1 MVITTCKV
9 TVSIKSQNQ
18 GRMHVF
24 VLWVLRA
31 VPFWKGNPLSCHRI
45 GLDMKEF
52 CFSFYLI
59 LRHELRSFVF
69 CFSTHPFFI
78 HLTSSPLSSPMD
90 NLGCRIIMWMFDMP
104 FYLFPFISSKPFKP
118 IHFWPHVG
126 TFNAL
131 VELGNYV

>member
-45 GLDMKEF
+45 GLDMKEI

-104 FYLFPFISSKPFKP
+104 FYLFICSLLFQVNPSNQFIFG
-118 IHFWPHVG
+118 HM
-126 TFNAL
+126 L
-131 VELGNYV
+131 VPLTLW